1 MEIEMD
7 KVAFKCI
14 TCGEITYLPG
24 CDAETPGLE
33 IRETTQCFQCKR
45 DGVPVSL
52 NLQQRILAKYA
63 SGEY

>member
-1 MEIEMD
+1 MD

-24 CDAETPGLE
+24 CDAKTEGLE
-33 IRETTQCFQCKR
+33 IRETTQCLQCAR
-45 DGVPVSL
+45 ADRPVSQRL
-52 NLQQRILAKYA
+52 RDRILAKYA